1 MAGPTAVR
9 RAAYRLIQRDRGALT
24 WILVLN
30 GLATAA
36 GLVGP
41 WLLGRIINIVES
53 HGSVGGID
61 RLALLILLSALAQL
75 ILTRHAR
82 YLAARFGERLS
93 AHIREQFLEASM
105 TFVGASDIIPDP
117 HPDRRL

>member
-1 MAGPTAVR
+1 MPNCLR
-9 RAAYRLIQRDRGALT
+9 RPCRERLFAMTDR
-24 WILVLN
+24 
-30 GLATAA
+30 
-36 GLVGP
+36 P
-41 WLLGRIINIVES
+41 
-53 HGSVGGID
+53 
-61 RLALLILLSALAQL
+61 SALAQL